1 MKPVLIQGGSHV
13 DARGALRFCNDFDM
27 SAVKRFYTIANS
39 AEQPVR
45 GWIGHKR
52 ETKWFFP
59 LRGITTIV
67 VESMDDSRAER
78 ADRVEAEEN
87 DSTWLQKYTLSSDTP
102 SVLKVQS
109 GNWFCIKQDG
119 NAEVMVFSDCKVGEF
134 KDDDFRR
141 PYDNGRV
148 ERADRVEVVRHKEHK
163 VQKEV

>member
-1 MKPVLIQGGSHV
+1 MNTEIMEGGMHT

-27 SAVKRFYTIANS
+27 SSVKRFYTIANS

-59 LRGITTIV
+59 LKGTTTITL
-67 VESMDDSRAER
+67 EQMDGETLAATTSAKAPAVKKNAED
-78 ADRVEAEEN
+78 AKDVFVLEEV
-87 DSTWLQKYTLSSDTP
+87 KP
-102 SVLKVQS
+102 SVLKVPP

-141 PYDNGRV
+141 PF
-148 ERADRVEVVRHKEHK
+148 E
-163 VQKEV
+163 

>member
-1 MKPVLIQGGSHV
+1 MNAELIQGGMHA

-27 SAVKRFYTIANS
+27 SAVRRFYTIANS

-45 GWIGHKR
+45 GWIGHKK

-59 LRGITTIV
+59 LKSTTIIE
-67 VESMDDSRAER
+67 VEAMDNGRVER
-78 ADRVEAEEN
+78 VDRVETEEN
-87 DSTWLQKYTLSSDTP
+87 DSTRSTCSTRLKTYTLSPDTP
-102 SVLKVQS
+102 SVLRVPP

-141 PYDNGRV
+141 PY
-148 ERADRVEVVRHKEHK
+148 E
-163 VQKEV
+163 